1 MKWSLANAVLNSL
14 SSHIAVLDDTGTI
27 VAVNDA
33 WTTFA
38 RENGGDTT
46 SYLGENYLAA
56 CNGALCGGGDA
67 TAEAMHDGMRAMLQG
82 ERDEFALEYPC
93 ASPTQLRWFCAKV
106 RRCTHAGTTYLIV
119 AHDDI
124 TARKLAED
132 TLQATE
138 KALREVLD
146 ALPIGVW
153 ILDRGGCIAHC
164 NPAARRIWEG
174 ALFVGPER
182 FGEYKGWW
190 LSSGRCIAPE
200 EWAAARAVR
209 KGEISIDE
217 EIQIECFDGTRKIIL
232 NSAIPLRDAAG
243 TISGAVCVNQD
254 ISARKQAELQLH
266 EASAAIEAVNRK
278 LQEVLAR
285 EQRNARTDDLTGLGN
300 RRHFFELVGP
310 LFSVAQR
317 YRTPLSVILLDIDH
331 FKRFNDRFGH
341 HVGDTILQR
350 VARIVRRHS
359 RDADVLARHGGEE
372 FVIAL
377 PNTAVEGALS
387 LAESI
392 REDIALNLECVDS
405 TLANVTVSAG
415 VAQIRDESDSLDRLI
430 RRADQALYQAKSAG
444 RNCCRVF
451 SQGNG
456 DNGGDGDDE

>member
-14 SSHIAVLDDTGTI
+14 SSHIAVLDNTGTI

-38 RENGGDTT
+38 QENGGDTAT
-46 SYLGENYLAA
+46 SYLGVNYLAT
-56 CNGALCGGGDA
+56 CDGALCGGGDA
-67 TAEAMHDGMRAMLQG
+67 SAEAMRDGMRAMLQG

-93 ASPTQLRWFCAKV
+93 SSPTQLRWFCAKV

-124 TARKLAED
+124 TARKQAED

-138 KALREVLD
+138 AALREVLD
-146 ALPIGVW
+146 ALPVGVW
-153 ILDRGGCIAHC
+153 IMDRSGYIVHC
-164 NPAARRIWEG
+164 NPAARGIWEG
-174 ALFVGPER
+174 ALYVGPER
-182 FGEYKGWW
+182 FGEYQGWW
-190 LSSGRCIAPE
+190 LDSGDRIAAE
-200 EWAAARAVR
+200 EWAAARAIR
-209 KGEISIDE
+209 EGETSIDE
-217 EIQIECFDGTRKIIL
+217 EILIECFDGTRKIIL

-243 TISGAVCVNQD
+243 AISGAICVNQD
-254 ISARKQAELQLH
+254 ISTRKQAEVQLH
-266 EASAAIEAVNRK
+266 EASAAVEAVNRK

-300 RRHFFELVGP
+300 RRQFFELVGP
-310 LFSVAQR
+310 LFNVAQR
-317 YRTPLSVILLDIDH
+317 YQTPLSIVLLDIDH

-350 VARIVRRHS
+350 VARVARRHS

-372 FVIAL
+372 FIIAL

-387 LAESI
+387 LAQSI

-405 TLANVTVSAG
+405 TLANVTISAG
-415 VAQIRDESDSLDRLI
+415 VAQIRYESDSLDRLI
-430 RRADQALYQAKSAG
+430 RRADQALYQAKGAG

-451 SQGNG
+451 G
-456 DNGGDGDDE
+456 DNDDSE